1 MILQE
6 GFWLGAAVGL
16 IRVEEG
22 LGRQR
27 GLNLVTGARD
37 VRRCSY
43 LSPAAA
49 SLTWIQLYSPQT
61 SCGAALGG
69 KDASDAGRHQESV
82 FG

>member
-27 GLNLVTGARD
+27 GVKSSYWSGKD

-43 LSPAAA
+43 LPLAAA

-61 SCGAALGG
+61 SCEAALGG
-69 KDASDAGRHQESV
+69 KDASDDQESV